1 LNMKRAGDVL
11 LLKDRDA
18 AAYIRHFTRPSQTE
32 QGATAETLSPDQKVR
47 QAILDGN
54 REDIIAL
61 VEAALTAG
69 AEAGHLVD
77 EVMIPAIVRVG
88 DLFDKKTCFLPQL
101 IASAEAMRLGVSH
114 LEPRLYHPAAA
125 RSHKGAVVLATVQA
139 DIHDIGKNIVALML
153 KNHGYEIIDL
163 GKDVPAEAVIAAM
176 KQRRPDVVGLS
187 ALMTTTMV
195 QMKNVMDAAAAQ
207 GLPARFI
214 LGGAVVTQAYA
225 ESLGAAY
232 AKDGVEAVRVVERL
246 ITEAKEIS

>member
-1 LNMKRAGDVL
+1 
-11 LLKDRDA
+11 
-18 AAYIRHFTRPSQTE
+18 
-32 QGATAETLSPDQKVR
+32 
-47 QAILDGN
+47 
-54 REDIIAL
+54 
-61 VEAALTAG
+61 
-69 AEAGHLVD
+69 
-77 EVMIPAIVRVG
+77 MIPAIGRVG

-114 LEPRLYHPAAA
+114 LEPRLYQSAAGH
-125 RSHKGAVVLATVQA
+125 SHKGAVVLATVLG

-163 GKDVPAEAVIAAM
+163 GKDVPAEAVLAAM

-195 QMKNVMDAAAAQ
+195 QMKKVIDAAAEE

-225 ESLGAAY
+225 DSLGVAY
-232 AKDGVEAVRVVERL
+232 ARDGVEAVRVVERL